1 VAQGAVDELRRY
13 LASGAPVGRRLADQL
28 MVPFAMAGE
37 GAFRTLPLSDHSGTN
52 LEVVRAFLPIRID
65 VREEDGQ

>member
-1 VAQGAVDELRRY
+1 
-13 LASGAPVGRRLADQL
+13 